1 MRIVTIILFVL
12 LLSMSIYAYD
22 IEGGRQ
28 AGMAGTI
35 ILSKPSAYGSLNCP
49 ATNLL
54 PNQFI
59 IETVGNRKFGLAD
72 LDQAAILAAY
82 RFNNISVA
90 FGFSR
95 MGTPDYYTEKN
106 IRTVLSYHKRSITAS
121 LISSGR
127 LVEIGRTYGK
137 LQAAS
142 AGLGLSYFKDNYY
155 FGITIDD
162 INKPNIVKY
171 DDDDDDDD
179 NAENVKI
186 NLFAEIDG
194 KGKHSV
200 TGRVVFEKYEKPHIS
215 LAQFI
220 NLTET
225 NGLFWGLSFNP
236 LKYGGGFEIEYN
248 KFSICYGLSHHPV
261 LGFSHNISLS
271 FLTGR
276 TNKID

>member
-12 LLSMSIYAYD
+12 LLSMSIFAYD

-35 ILSKPSAYGSLNCP
+35 ILSKRSAYGSLNCP
-49 ATNLL
+49 SDNLL
-54 PNQFI
+54 PKQFV
-59 IETVGNRKFGLAD
+59 IETVGSRKFGLAD

-106 IRTVLSYHKRSITAS
+106 VRTVLSYHKNSMTAT

-127 LVEIGRTYGK
+127 LVEIGGEYGGSFRG
-137 LQAAS
+137 AS
-142 AGLGLSYFKDNYY
+142 VGLGVSYHKDNYY
-155 FGITIDD
+155 FGLTVDD

-171 DDDDDDDD
+171 DDDDD

-200 TGRVVFEKYEKPHIS
+200 TGRVVFEKHEKP
-215 LAQFI
+215 
-220 NLTET
+220 
-225 NGLFWGLSFNP
+225 
-236 LKYGGGFEIEYN
+236 
-248 KFSICYGLSHHPV
+248 
-261 LGFSHNISLS
+261 
-271 FLTGR
+271 
-276 TNKID
+276 